1 MQVTLEMIY
10 YELQKLRRE
19 IKEIKWM
26 LIPEDEP
33 DEAEKENIEKF
44 LQDEKDGK
52 TEYVSLKDLEKEL
65 SE

>member
-33 DEAEKENIEKF
+33 DEAEKEDIEKF
-44 LQDEKDGK
+44 LQD
-52 TEYVSLKDLEKEL
+52 
-65 SE
+65 